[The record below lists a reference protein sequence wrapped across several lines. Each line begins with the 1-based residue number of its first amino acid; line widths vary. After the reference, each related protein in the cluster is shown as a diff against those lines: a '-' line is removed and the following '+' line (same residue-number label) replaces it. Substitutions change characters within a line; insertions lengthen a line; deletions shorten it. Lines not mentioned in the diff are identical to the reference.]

1 MSRGLWLVLLLAP
14 MLFTKPLER
23 TLALK
28 KDETFSG
35 KLRLGKIKKPLSL
48 RWTLFKDHG
57 LVVHLN
63 INRFP
68 YQFILYKDFRRNSFR
83 ADIFK
88 ESSVTQESSS
98 NYEHPY
104 FLITFKDFN
113 AQEGTATLKVK
124 ASPNLTWIEP

>member
-68 YQFILYKDFRRNSFR
+68 INSFYIKIFGATALGRTFSKR
-83 ADIFK
+83 A
-88 ESSVTQESSS
+88 V
-98 NYEHPY
+98 
-104 FLITFKDFN
+104 
-113 AQEGTATLKVK
+113 
-124 ASPNLTWIEP
+124 